1 MGEAVGGRGDD
12 GPRFVVLEGIDGSG
26 KSSQIERLARWLRD
40 GGRRVVTCRDP
51 GATAAGDAI
60 RQILL
65 HRREIELS
73 PATEMLLYMA
83 ARAQLVA
90 EVIRPALEGGAW
102 VLSDRFLLSNIVYQG
117 HAGGLDPEAI
127 RRVGD
132 VATGG
137 VVPDLV
143 LLMDIDPVTAATRL
157 DRPLDRLEARGDDY
171 KRRLRD
177 GYLLEAAAATH
188 RVVVIDADADPDTV
202 AARLR
207 AEVATRF
214 G

>member
-1 MGEAVGGRGDD
+1 MGDPSAGRG
-12 GPRFVVLEGIDGSG
+12 GERGRLVVFEGIDGSG
-26 KSSQIERLARWLRD
+26 KSSQVERMAAWLR
-40 GGRRVVTCRDP
+40 GAERRVVTCRDP

-65 HRREIELS
+65 HRREIDLS
-73 PATEMLLYMA
+73 PRTEMLLYMA

-117 HAGGLDPEAI
+117 HAGGVDAEAI
-127 RRVGD
+127 RRVGA
-132 VATGG
+132 VATDG
-137 VVPDLV
+137 VVPDLI
-143 LLMDIDPVTAATRL
+143 LLLDIDPATAAARL
-157 DRPLDRLEARGDDY
+157 DRPLDRLESRGDDY
-171 KRRLRD
+171 KRRVRD
-177 GYLLEAAAATH
+177 GYLREASDPTG

-207 AEVATRF
+207 AAVEARF